1 MYRGENRRKKMFELQ
16 CTQGIVLHPIIFFN
30 VGHYLEYK
38 GGYAEIVIDSDADA
52 SLGVERYSLSS
63 P

>member
-1 MYRGENRRKKMFELQ
+1 MKTEEKKVFELQ
-16 CTQGIVLHPIIFFN
+16 CTQGIVLHPIIFVN
-30 VGHYLEYK
+30 VGDYLEYK